1 MIKSIFFSRFLTKE
15 GPKVLYQVP
24 DGSIVPSTTCSQLPI
39 IDFESVSSF
48 VIPRQRFCD
57 RLVSIS
63 TNHYRILGH
72 PVCIESPK
80 YDRNEFIFNL
90 SIVLEEDEDHS
101 SYITVVRK
109 LAVLF
114 RNLEEQGE
122 FLSRDLEERQAGR
135 SRGKVY
141 ALCEIILEDLNN
153 YCECMIPI
161 DESNTINIKLFPR
174 FPPPPPVKAWH
185 VPLSTVRL
193 ESLMDENWD
202 LTMQRIIPH
211 VDGIKS
217 VRQIAERADADL
229 NLVKKCIEH
238 LLYYGCLLM
247 LDIFQFG
254 AIYAPTAE
262 ISTLIEDKTMQQE
275 CASYISM
282 LGLSIPVSFCLSSR
296 DPSPTP
302 SPKSSCSVN
311 LIHPMMHPSRAGDNH
326 VSSHLPVHLPPPRS
340 DAQIVV
346 HRAPRIP
353 LWDRH
358 STFHHLRRHQ
368 GLPVPDP

>member
-1 MIKSIFFSRFLTKE
+1 M
-15 GPKVLYQVP
+15 LYQVP

-161 DESNTINIKLFPR
+161 GRHILLERLVRGLGEQDRLVLIGTHVDESNTINIKLFPR

-202 LTMQRIIPH
+202 LTMQR
-211 VDGIKS
+211 VS
-217 VRQIAERADADL
+217 A
-229 NLVKKCIEH
+229 
-238 LLYYGCLLM
+238 
-247 LDIFQFG
+247 
-254 AIYAPTAE
+254 TA
-262 ISTLIEDKTMQQE
+262 
-275 CASYISM
+275 
-282 LGLSIPVSFCLSSR
+282 
-296 DPSPTP
+296 
-302 SPKSSCSVN
+302 
-311 LIHPMMHPSRAGDNH
+311 
-326 VSSHLPVHLPPPRS
+326 
-340 DAQIVV
+340 
-346 HRAPRIP
+346 
-353 LWDRH
+353 
-358 STFHHLRRHQ
+358 
-368 GLPVPDP
+368 